1 MSVNHEAVH
10 ISSLVVHCLP
20 EQLSKVQR
28 EVEGLDN
35 VEVCVSDPKGK
46 FVAVLETESEKEIL
60 STITEIQAIDSV
72 LNASMIYHEI
82 DDE

>member
-1 MSVNHEAVH
+1 MLAKQVPVH

-20 EQLSKVQR
+20 EDLSKVQ
-28 EVEGLDN
+28 EKVGNIDN

-46 FVAVLETESEKEIL
+46 FVALLETDSEKDIL
-60 STITEIQAIDSV
+60 STISVIQGIDSV
-72 LNASMIYHEI
+72 LNAAMVYHEI